1 MTPVLEG
8 RGVRKR
14 YIGGDGVAL
23 DVLCGVDI
31 TVNAG
36 EMIAI
41 VGESGSGKST
51 LLHILGGLDRPS
63 SGEVLLGGRPLAG
76 RDDEEIAEVRNRAVG
91 FVFQF
96 HHLLREFS
104 ALENVALPM
113 RIGGSNQASSNARAR
128 ELLERV
134 GLGARLHHR
143 PSELSGGEQ
152 QRAAVARALSAR
164 PAVVLADEPS
174 GNLDLANGERLHDLL
189 TEVVRDLGVGMIV
202 VTHNRSL
209 ADRAHAVYQLRE
221 GTLSVVAPG
230 GGPGA
235 L

>member
-8 RGVRKR
+8 RDVYKR

-23 DVLCGVDI
+23 DVLTGVAI
-31 TVNAG
+31 TVHSG

-63 SGEVLLGGRPLAG
+63 AGEVLLGGRPLSG
-76 RDDEEIAEVRNRAVG
+76 RSDDELATVRNRAVG

-113 RIGGSNQASSNARAR
+113 RIGGASPAESDARAR

-209 ADRAHAVYQLRE
+209 ADRANAVYQLRE
-221 GTLSVVAPG
+221 GKLSVVVPG

-235 L
+235 V